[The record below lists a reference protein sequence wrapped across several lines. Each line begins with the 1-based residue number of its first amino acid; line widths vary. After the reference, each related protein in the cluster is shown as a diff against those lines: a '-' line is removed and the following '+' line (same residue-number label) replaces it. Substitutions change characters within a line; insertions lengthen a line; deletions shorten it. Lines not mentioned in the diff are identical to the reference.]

1 LCKACHG
8 QVEAMDRIKG
18 VTFRMGFCVECHQ
31 EKKANLDCWLACH
44 N

>member
-1 LCKACHG
+1 
-8 QVEAMDRIKG
+8 MDRLKG
-18 VTFRMGFCVECHQ
+18 VRFKMEFCIQCHQ